1 MNMVVFF
8 DVDGTII
15 DNTTQI
21 IPDST
26 IQAVKK
32 LRENGHIP
40 VINTGR
46 PYTHIDPRV
55 RAIPF
60 SAWICACGSEIWLD
74 NNRIFYSV
82 PSLETCIFT
91 IESVRQCGMQA
102 VYEADHGLVLS
113 DGIYSQHP
121 LCKKKIHIMETRG
134 FTIREIENTADPC
147 FIKFM
152 CYEWPNCNRAEFLR
166 RMSGKFEGVDRGK
179 GRLEFISCGCD
190 KARGMHI
197 LMDHLGIPMEDSL
210 AIGDS
215 TNDLP
220 MFQTARHTVCMGD
233 GMEELKKEAEY
244 ITTSVLDNGIEKA
257 LQHFRLIE

>member
-1 MNMVVFF
+1 MVVFF

-15 DNTTQI
+15 DNKTQI
-21 IPDST
+21 IPNST
-26 IQAVKK
+26 VNAVKK
-32 LRENGHIP
+32 LREKGHIP

-46 PYTHIDPRV
+46 PYTHIDPRI

-60 SAWICACGSEIWLD
+60 SAWICACGSEIWLEHK
-74 NNRIFYSV
+74 RIFYEV
-82 PSLETCIFT
+82 PSLETCVYT

-121 LCKKKIHIMETRG
+121 LCVKKINIMKDRG
-134 FTIREIENTADPC
+134 FTIREVETLAEPQ

-152 CYEWPNCNRAEFLR
+152 CYEWLGCDRNEFLR
-166 RMSGKFEGVDRGK
+166 RMAGKFEGVDRGK

-190 KARGMHI
+190 KAQGMHI

-220 MFQTARHTVCMGD
+220 MLRTAYHTACMGD

-244 ITTSVLDNGIEKA
+244 ITAPVLDNGVEKA
-257 LQHFRLIE
+257 MQHFKLIE